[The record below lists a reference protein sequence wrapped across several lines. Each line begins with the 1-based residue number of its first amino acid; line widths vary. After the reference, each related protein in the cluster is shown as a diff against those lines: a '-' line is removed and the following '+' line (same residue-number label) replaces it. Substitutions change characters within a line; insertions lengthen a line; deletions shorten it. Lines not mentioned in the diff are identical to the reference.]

1 MGFMNKFLE
10 IILRNLFINTHL
22 SYYDID
28 KCVFMNKFLKIILSL
43 VVHGWLNYRTRLVF
57 TTCFIHRLFKGRYR
71 ITEVDFVVRRPKDY
85 QAQQWK
91 ACVRILYLFARI
103 CKELYKL
110 YKRSGNYCFL
120 VHTISIMEI
129 IVSYTQIRN

>member
-1 MGFMNKFLE
+1 MAGLITE
-10 IILRNLFINTHL
+10 PGL
-22 SYYDID
+22 
-28 KCVFMNKFLKIILSL
+28 CLKRACI
-43 VVHGWLNYRTRLVF
+43 Y

-91 ACVRILYLFARI
+91 HVLEYYI
-103 CKELYKL
+103 CLHEYVKNYTNCIK
-110 YKRSGNYCFL
+110 KSGNYCFL